1 MYRMRADKEVKY
13 LVEQKSNDPRWNL
26 HSFTIGMDPRAR
38 YFDPTDPDCPP
49 MPYDDPAAHRYMH
62 CIDGKKAYP
71 CWHANGNWYGL
82 ENPRWKELLSQY
94 NEVTADGAIKLTMN
108 GSVCLAQIHSAD
120 YRNQIETIY
129 GSALDLSTER
139 YRFDVQFFGDSN
151 TVFSHVNTTGGGES
165 NTLSQ
170 LPSIPLAA
178 GSFPNTAT
186 YQIQKRFSTGGE
198 LLVGFANTFVWQFAG
213 ANTTA
218 TNSLFNFSFVQP
230 LLKAGGRVI
239 ALEQLTIAERTLL
252 YNLRAFQRYRQFF
265 YANVTVGSAIAGAV
279 QGPTRK
285 GGLQGGTG
293 LSGFT
298 GSGIGGFGA
307 LGSTLSTAAGGGGG
321 GGGTGTGLS
330 LAGGGAG
337 GVGGFVGLVQQ
348 LQTVRLNQANLD
360 TQTRTLG
367 LLEAN
372 LDAGLIDI
380 VQVDSFRQNIETTR
394 ANVLQNQIQ
403 LQVLLD
409 QFKSGILGLPPN
421 LPVEIDDGLL
431 KQFEFIDP
439 KTTIVQHLIED
450 FVNVVG
456 ELPAEPAEEDLNS
469 ALDVLGKLRGRLSL
483 EFKAAEADM
492 QRMESAVPQRKKT
505 LTAQQAARFD
515 EDRKKLAVG
524 LVEVEE
530 RFSQTEGTLN
540 GLRSRLAAEGR
551 GKITDEI
558 VSLATGLLGLTQ
570 ELSLVKARA
579 RVEAITIPNI
589 ELTSDRALQIARAYR
604 LDWMNQRAS
613 LIDTYREIAFNANAL
628 KAGVNLTFNGGL
640 GTIEKNNPAS
650 FNAQNSNMSVGVQ
663 FDTPFTRRVERNAYR
678 IVLIQYQAARRG
690 LYQFED
696 GTNFTLR
703 QLIRTL
709 EQLEVNIEI
718 QRRAVVIAI
727 RRVDKTRED
736 LNKPPAPVQPGQPA
750 ETLGPTV
757 AVNLIS
763 ALNDLQGAQN
773 AFISVVLN
781 HLENRILLYRELG
794 IMELDNCGM
803 WIDKP
808 LNEADWLTEEQSP
821 LPPAIPVEW
830 MQDAGV
836 DPRTTQ
842 EYAVEY
848 ENDARHDRDD
858 LPAVADEPVPLSRT
872 GTREST
878 DRQPMTRLRRFTDSR
893 PANPAKLPESSA
905 ELPEPSAEA
914 PNGSPEPA
922 APKTENLP
930 QWMPSPSGR
939 RNADSLPDKAE
950 NRKPT
955 SAAPAVEEAHWIPRS
970 APAGPA
976 FQR

>member
-1 MYRMRADKEVKY
+1 
-13 LVEQKSNDPRWNL
+13 
-26 HSFTIGMDPRAR
+26 
-38 YFDPTDPDCPP
+38 
-49 MPYDDPAAHRYMH
+49 
-62 CIDGKKAYP
+62 
-71 CWHANGNWYGL
+71 
-82 ENPRWKELLSQY
+82 
-94 NEVTADGAIKLTMN
+94 
-108 GSVCLAQIHSAD
+108 
-120 YRNQIETIY
+120 
-129 GSALDLSTER
+129 LSTER

-170 LPSIPLAA
+170 LPGTPLAS
-178 GSFPNTAT
+178 GSVPNTAT
-186 YQIQKRFSTGGE
+186 YQIQKRFATGGE

-218 TNSLFNFSFVQP
+218 TNSLLNFSFVQP

-265 YANVTVGSAIAGAV
+265 YANVTIGQAIAGPV

-285 GGLQGGTG
+285 GGLNGGTG
-293 LSGFT
+293 LSGFS
-298 GSGIGGFGA
+298 GSGVGGFGA
-307 LGSTLSTAAGGGGG
+307 LGSTLSAAGGAGGG
-321 GGGTGTGLS
+321 GGGTGTGLG

-348 LQTVRLNQANLD
+348 LQQVRLNQANLD

-394 ANVLQNQIQ
+394 ASVLQNQIL
-403 LQVLLD
+403 LQSQLD

-439 KTTIVQHLIED
+439 KTTVVQHLIED
-450 FVNVVG
+450 FVGVVG
-456 ELPAEPAEEDLNS
+456 DLPAEPAEQDLES
-469 ALDVLGKLRGRLSL
+469 ALDVLGKLRGRLGV
-483 EFKAAEADM
+483 EFKAAQADM
-492 QRMESAVPQRKKT
+492 QRMESAVPERKKT
-505 LTAQQAARFD
+505 LTAQQAVRFD

-524 LVEVEE
+524 LLEVEE
-530 RFSQTEGTLN
+530 RFSQTEGTLKN
-540 GLRSRLAAEGR
+540 LRNRLAAEGR

-589 ELTSDRALQIARAYR
+589 ELASDRALEIARANR
-604 LDWMNQRAS
+604 LDWMNQRAV

-650 FNAQNSNMSVGVQ
+650 FNAQNSNLSVGVQ
-663 FDTPFTRRVERNAYR
+663 FDTPFTRRIERNTYR
-678 IVLIQYQAARRG
+678 VVLIQYQAARRG

-696 GTNFTLR
+696 GTNFVLR

-736 LNKPPAPVQPGQPA
+736 LNKPPAPVQPGQPV

-763 ALNDLQGAQN
+763 ALNDLQTAQN
-773 AFISVVLN
+773 NFISVVLN
-781 HLENRILLYRELG
+781 HLENRTLLYRELG
-794 IMELDNCGM
+794 IMELDDCGM

-821 LPPAIPVEW
+821 LPPAVPVEW

-836 DPRTTQ
+836 DPK
-842 EYAVEY
+842 EAHDYSVEY
-848 ENDARHDRDD
+848 RNDAQQRGVDSS
-858 LPAVADEPVPLSRT
+858 AVTSEPVVLSKN
-872 GTREST
+872 GPREAT
-878 DRQPMTRLRRFTDSR
+878 ERRPMTRLRRFTDSR
-893 PANPAKLPESSA
+893 PSSPTKLTEPSIESTKSA
-905 ELPEPSAEA
+905 ETSTESAE
-914 PNGSPEPA
+914 EPA
-922 APKTENLP
+922 TARAETSP
-930 QWMPSPSGR
+930 QWVPSPRGHRHAESVPENAEK
-939 RNADSLPDKAE
+939 RNQTP
-950 NRKPT
+950 
-955 SAAPAVEEAHWIPRS
+955 AASAVEEAHWTSRS
-970 APAGPA
+970 AASGPD
-976 FQR
+976 FRR